1 MEKIDK
7 ITKVDVVNEAQWGK
21 PTGRNYARPTQTD
34 RLHIALNSY
43 EPGVN
48 DELHCH
54 PGSDHTFFVV
64 QGECTM
70 KGLHDGEEY
79 HLKQHQA
86 VHVPPGF
93 FYQLNNT
100 GTERLILYQVS
111 TEPLKKPKIGKVIY
125 GVHTGLKEH
134 LYNPVKSEK
143 QPAEQQQ

>member
-1 MEKIDK
+1 MAQIQK
-7 ITKVDVVNEAQWGK
+7 ITVVDVEKEAKWGR
-21 PTGRNYARPTQTD
+21 PTGRNYARPTQTE
-34 RLHIALNSY
+34 RVHIAINSY

-70 KGLHDGEEY
+70 KGLKKDEEFV
-79 HLKQHQA
+79 LKQHHA
-86 VHVPPGF
+86 VHVPAGF

-100 GTERLILYQVS
+100 GPDRLILYQVS
-111 TEPLKKPKIGKVIY
+111 TEPKPRPKIGKVIY

-134 LYNPVKSEK
+134 LLSPVDPK
-143 QPAEQQQ
+143 AEHS